1 MDLNFNNKHILITGA
16 SKGIGLACAQAFLQE
31 GAVVTLISRSQA
43 NLDQAR
49 AQLIQGGA
57 AAANIHVHAA
67 DLTHADQAAQA
78 LEQACLAAGEVDV
91 LVNSAGAASRIPAF
105 ELTPDD
111 WQDAMNSKFFSY
123 INILNPA
130 LKRMAQ
136 RGHGSVVNIVGIGGK
151 VASAVHVAGGAAN
164 AALLLA
170 SAGLAAA
177 YGPKGVRVNAVNPGR
192 TLTDRMQGLLEAEA
206 AQNQISLEEAMRRA
220 GAKMP
225 FGRVAQA
232 SEIANAVVFLASD
245 KASYISGSIL
255 TVDGALTAII

>member
-1 MDLNFNNKHILITGA
+1 MDLELNQQHILITGG
-16 SKGIGLACAQAFLQE
+16 SKGIGFACAQAFLNE
-31 GAVVTLISRSQA
+31 GAVVTLVSRSQS
-43 NLDQAR
+43 NLDHAR
-49 AQLIQGGA
+49 AQLLQQGVDA
-57 AAANIHVHAA
+57 SRVHVCAA
-67 DLTHADQAAQA
+67 DLTQASDAARA
-78 LEQACLAAGEVDV
+78 LEQACVAAGEIDV

-111 WQDAMNSKFFSY
+111 WHDAMNAKFFSY

-130 LKRMAQ
+130 LQRMAK
-136 RGHGSVVNIVGIGGK
+136 RGHGSAVNIVGIGGK

-177 YGPKGVRVNAVNPGR
+177 YGPKGIRVNAVNPGR

-206 AQNQISLEEAMRRA
+206 AQHHISLEEATRRA

-225 FGRVAQA
+225 LGRVAQA
-232 SEIANAVVFLASD
+232 SEIANAVVFLASS
-245 KASYISGSIL
+245 KASYISGSML

>member
-1 MDLNFNNKHILITGA
+1 MDLELKQKHILITGG
-16 SKGIGLACAQAFLQE
+16 SKGIGFACAQAFLNE
-31 GAVVTLISRSQA
+31 GAVVTLVSRSQS
-43 NLDQAR
+43 NLDHAR
-49 AQLIQGGA
+49 AQLLQQGVDA
-57 AAANIHVHAA
+57 SRVQVCAA
-67 DLTHADQAAQA
+67 DLTQASDAARALDHA
-78 LEQACLAAGEVDV
+78 CVAAGEIDV

-111 WQDAMNSKFFSY
+111 WHDAMNAKFFSY

-130 LKRMAQ
+130 LQRMAQ
-136 RGHGSVVNIVGIGGK
+136 RGSGCVVNIVGIGGK

-177 YGPKGVRVNAVNPGR
+177 YGPKGIRVNAVNPGR

-206 AQNQISLEEAMRRA
+206 AQHHISLEEATRRA

-225 FGRVAQA
+225 LGRVAQA
-232 SEIANAVVFLASD
+232 SEIANAVVFLASS
-245 KASYISGSIL
+245 KASYISGSML

>member
-1 MDLNFNNKHILITGA
+1 MDLDLHHKHILITGG
-16 SKGIGLACAQAFLQE
+16 SKGIGLACAKAFLSE
-31 GAVVTLISRSQA
+31 GAWVTLMSRSQD

-49 AQLIQGGA
+49 NTLIQDGFDPA
-57 AAANIHVHAA
+57 HIHLCAA
-67 DLTHADQAAQA
+67 DLTLAASAAQA
-78 LEQACLAAGEVDV
+78 LAQACATTGEVDV

-105 ELTPDD
+105 ELTPED
-111 WQDAMNSKFFSY
+111 WQDAMNAKFFSY

-136 RGHGSVVNIVGIGGK
+136 RGSGSVVNVVGIGGK

-170 SAGLAAA
+170 TAGLAAA

-206 AQNQISLEEAMRRA
+206 AQHHISLEEATRRA

-232 SEIANAVVFLASD
+232 SEIANAVVFLASN

>member
-1 MDLNFNNKHILITGA
+1 MDLELNQKHVLITGG
-16 SKGIGLACAQAFLQE
+16 SKGIGLACAQAFLNE

-43 NLDQAR
+43 NLDAAR
-49 AQLIQGGA
+49 SLILHSGVA
-57 AAANIHVHAA
+57 PERVHVCAA
-67 DLTHADQAAQA
+67 DLREPAEAARA
-78 LEQACLAAGEVDV
+78 LEQACIAAGEIDV
-91 LVNSAGAASRIPAF
+91 LINSAGAASRIPAF
-105 ELTPDD
+105 ELTPED

-130 LKRMAQ
+130 LKRMGR
-136 RGHGSVVNIVGIGGK
+136 RGQGSVVNIVGIGGK

-177 YGPKGVRVNAVNPGR
+177 YGPKGVRVNALNPGR
-192 TLTDRMQGLLEAEA
+192 TLTGRMQGLLEAEA
-206 AQNQISLEEAMRRA
+206 AQHHISLEEATRRA

-225 FGRVAQA
+225 LGRVAEP
-232 SEIANAVVFLASD
+232 SEIANAVVFLASG
-245 KASYISGSIL
+245 KASYVSGAML

>member
-1 MDLNFNNKHILITGA
+1 
-16 SKGIGLACAQAFLQE
+16 
-31 GAVVTLISRSQA
+31 
-43 NLDQAR
+43 
-49 AQLIQGGA
+49 
-57 AAANIHVHAA
+57 
-67 DLTHADQAAQA
+67 
-78 LEQACLAAGEVDV
+78 
-91 LVNSAGAASRIPAF
+91 
-105 ELTPDD
+105 
-111 WQDAMNSKFFSY
+111 
-123 INILNPA
+123 
-130 LKRMAQ
+130 
-136 RGHGSVVNIVGIGGK
+136 VGIGGK

-206 AQNQISLEEAMRRA
+206 AQHEISLEEATRRA